1 MDDEIKKPSF
11 LVYYDNEVVV
21 LRLPDKEAGKLFKSL
36 FPYGREE
43 IKPDFEKNPALAMA
57 FDILSMAID
66 RDKEKYVKRCE
77 KNRENGRKGGL
88 AKAGNSKQS
97 LPNGKQGLANLADRD
112 MDKDTRFDERR
123 SRSGMPLE
131 YVYCTGKSIDWGK
144 YVSENITPQK
154 NIVNAFVINFEMFQR
169 EGRGLY
175 FYSDTK
181 GSGKTMIA
189 CVVANEILKTHD
201 ISVKFIS
208 ATDYIEL
215 VKAKDDASRGNVKAI
230 LEAGLLILDDVGAQ
244 VENKDWITTA
254 LFRLVDR
261 RYTNHYP
268 TIFTSNVR
276 MEDLKTDSRISD
288 RIYSVSIPVIMPEVN
303 VRRQI
308 ADKHTGEFIK
318 NIMQE

>member
-1 MDDEIKKPSF
+1 MSSSWGLATVTK
-11 LVYYDNEVVV
+11 V
-21 LRLPDKEAGKLFKSL
+21 
-36 FPYGREE
+36 EE
-43 IKPDFEKNPALAMA
+43 IKTETLSGLLVYHRYE
-57 FDILSMAID
+57 DIGYSTQAIFLD
-66 RDKEKYVKRCE
+66 D
-77 KNRENGRKGGL
+77 GTIL
-88 AKAGNSKQS
+88 DS
-97 LPNGKQGLANLADRD
+97 
-112 MDKDTRFDERR
+112 RFDERR

-144 YVSENITPQK
+144 YGSEDITPQK
-154 NIVNAFVINFEMFQR
+154 NIVNAFVINFAMFQR

-189 CVVANEILKTHD
+189 CAVANEILKTHD
-201 ISVKFIS
+201 ISVKFTS
-208 ATDYIEL
+208 VTDYIEL

-254 LFRLVDR
+254 LFRLIDR

-276 MEDLKTDSRISD
+276 MEDLKTDPRISD
-288 RIYSVSIPVIMPEVN
+288 RIYSVSVPVIMPEVN

-308 ADKHTGEFIK
+308 AGRHTKEFIK

>member
-1 MDDEIKKPSF
+1 MVRHRYEDVGYDTQDIF
-11 LVYYDNEVVV
+11 LSDGTIQDS
-21 LRLPDKEAGKLFKSL
+21 RL
-36 FPYGREE
+36 
-43 IKPDFEKNPALAMA
+43 
-57 FDILSMAID
+57 
-66 RDKEKYVKRCE
+66 
-77 KNRENGRKGGL
+77 
-88 AKAGNSKQS
+88 
-97 LPNGKQGLANLADRD
+97 
-112 MDKDTRFDERR
+112 DERR

-144 YVSENITPQK
+144 YGNEDISKQK
-154 NIVNAFVINFEMFQR
+154 KIVNAFVINFAKFQR

-189 CVVANEILKTHD
+189 CAVANEILKTHD
-201 ISVKFIS
+201 ISVKFINV
-208 ATDYIEL
+208 TDYIEL
-215 VKAKDDASRGNVKAI
+215 VKAKDDASRGNIKAI

-244 VENKDWITTA
+244 VENKEWITTA
-254 LFRLVDR
+254 LFRLIDR

-288 RIYSVSIPVIMPEVN
+288 RIYAVSVPVVMPEVD

-308 ADKHTGEFIK
+308 ADKHTKEFMRT
-318 NIMQE
+318 IMQE